1 MHKMKNIILALCL
14 GAVVLAGTAAGEEQ
28 AAYDP
33 ASLLKEVDDLLME
46 SNGNNG
52 RVERDPFSMKLP
64 AILKKEGNAGIEPER
79 LSDVLDLSRISV
91 KGLMRMADGSRMA
104 ILWIK
109 PIGLVLVRKNQPIL
123 IGDLYGKNMV
133 CLVKDIRDDVISL
146 ELADG
151 EEVTFPVVSAPAK
164 GKPKALS
171 RIKGKI

>member
-1 MHKMKNIILALCL
+1 MKNIILALCV
-14 GAVVLAGTAAGEEQ
+14 GAAVFSGTAAGEER

-33 ASLLKEVDDLLME
+33 ASLLKEFDDLLME
-46 SNGNNG
+46 DKGNNG

-64 AILKKEGNAGIEPER
+64 AIVKKEEDAGIEPER

-104 ILWIK
+104 ILRID
-109 PIGLVLVRKNQPIL
+109 PIGLVVVRENQPIL
-123 IGDLYGKNMV
+123 LGDLYGKNMV
-133 CLVKDIRDDVISL
+133 CLVKDIRDETISL

-151 EEVTFPVVSAPAK
+151 EDVTFPVVSAPAK